1 MLVLNNINVN
11 INGKRILSDISFS
24 VNHGVN
30 VVLGPNGSGKTTLLR
45 AIIGMVKYSGE
56 IRVSGGVSFVP
67 AEFSSPQMNV
77 IDVLLSGNRKA
88 DYLHFVKELD
98 LEKFLNRE
106 FSTLSS
112 GEKKLVLIAKALAEG
127 ENVIMDEPLS
137 NLDVKNRLKIMKI
150 MKKFKKTFLIT
161 SHELDIVNYS
171 DKIILLSEGKLVY
184 DGSSSDLSEDLIS
197 SVYGVKIKKVEIN
210 GDIYFRPIEYSL

>member
-1 MLVLNNINVN
+1 MLVLNNVNVN
-11 INGKRILSDISFS
+11 INGKGILSDISFS

-30 VVLGPNGSGKTTLLR
+30 IILGPNGSGKTTLLR

-56 IRVSGGVSFVP
+56 IRISGSVSFVP
-67 AEFSSPQMNV
+67 AEFSSPQMKV
-77 IDVLLSGNRKA
+77 IDVLLSGNKRA
-88 DYLHFVKELD
+88 DYLYFVRELD
-98 LEKFLNRE
+98 TVEFLNRE

-137 NLDVKNRLKIMKI
+137 NLDIKNRLKIMKI
-150 MKKFKKTFLIT
+150 IKKFEKTFLIT

-171 DKIILLSEGKLVY
+171 DKIILLSRGKLVY
-184 DGSSSDLSEDLIS
+184 DGNVNDLPEELIS
-197 SVYGVKIKKVEIN
+197 SVYGVKIKKVEID
-210 GDIYFRPIEYSL
+210 GDVYFKPME

>member
-1 MLVLNNINVN
+1 MLVLKNINVN

-24 VNHGVN
+24 ANHGVN
-30 VVLGPNGSGKTTLLR
+30 VIMGPNGSGKTTLLR

-56 IRVSGGVSFVP
+56 IRVSGSVSFVP

-77 IDVLLSGNRKA
+77 IDVLLSGNKKA
-88 DYLHFVKELD
+88 DYLYFVRELGIEE
-98 LEKFLNRE
+98 LLYRE

-112 GEKKLVLIAKALAEG
+112 GQKKLVLIAKALAEG
-127 ENVIMDEPLS
+127 ENVVMDEPLS
-137 NLDVKNRLKIMKI
+137 NLDIKNRLKLMKI
-150 MKKFKKTFLIT
+150 IKKFKKTFLIT

-184 DGSSSDLSEDLIS
+184 DGSASDLSEDRIS
-197 SVYGVKIKKVEIN
+197 SVYGVKIRKVKIDGE
-210 GDIYFRPIEYSL
+210 IYFKPIEYSV

>member
-1 MLVLNNINVN
+1 MLVLKNINVN

-30 VVLGPNGSGKTTLLR
+30 IILGPNGSGKTTLLR

-56 IRVSGGVSFVP
+56 IRISGSVSFVP
-67 AEFSSPQMNV
+67 AEFSSPQMKV
-77 IDVLLSGNRKA
+77 IDVLLSGNKRA
-88 DYLHFVKELD
+88 DYLYFVRELGI
-98 LEKFLNRE
+98 EEFLNRE

-137 NLDVKNRLKIMKI
+137 NLDIKNRLKIIKI
-150 MKKFKKTFLIT
+150 IKKFKKTFLIT

-171 DKIILLSEGKLVY
+171 DKIILLSKGKLVY
-184 DGSSSDLSEDLIS
+184 DGNVNDLPEELIS
-197 SVYGVKIKKVEIN
+197 SVYGVKIRKVEID
-210 GDIYFRPIEYSL
+210 GDVYFKPMEYSL

>member
-1 MLVLNNINVN
+1 VLKNINVN
-11 INGKRILSDISFS
+11 VNGKRILSDISFS
-24 VNHGVN
+24 VDHGVN
-30 VVLGPNGSGKTTLLR
+30 IILGPNGSGKTTLLR

-56 IRVSGGVSFVP
+56 IRISGSVSFVP

-77 IDVLLSGNRKA
+77 IDVLLSGNKQA
-88 DYLHFVKELD
+88 DYLYFVRELD
-98 LEKFLNRE
+98 IEEFLNRE

-137 NLDVKNRLKIMKI
+137 NLDIKNRLKLMKI
-150 MKKFKKTFLIT
+150 IKKFKKTFLIT

-171 DKIILLSEGKLVY
+171 DKVILLSKGKLVY
-184 DGSSSDLSEDLIS
+184 DGNVNDLSEDLIS
-197 SVYGVKIKKVEIN
+197 SVYGVKIRKVKID
-210 GDIYFRPIEYSL
+210 GDVHFKPVEYSL

>member
-1 MLVLNNINVN
+1 MLALKSVSVD

-30 VVLGPNGSGKTTLLR
+30 IILGPNGSGKSTLLR

-56 IRVSGGVSFVP
+56 IRVSGSISFVP
-67 AEFSSPQMNV
+67 AEFSSPQMKV

-88 DYLHFVKELD
+88 DYLYFVKELD
-98 LEKFLNRE
+98 IEKLLNRE

-137 NLDVKNRLKIMKI
+137 NLDIKNRLKIMKI
-150 MKKFKKTFLIT
+150 TKKFKKTFLIT
-161 SHELDIVNYS
+161 SHELDMVNHS
-171 DKIILLSEGKLVY
+171 DKIILLNKGKLVY
-184 DGSSSDLSEDLIS
+184 DGNVNDLSEDLIS
-197 SVYGVKIKKVEIN
+197 SVYGVKIKKVKIDGE
-210 GDIYFRPIEYSL
+210 IYFKPTEYST